1 MTFSINTGTST
12 QASVVN
18 IIGATAIDF
27 SELLYKL
34 KDNEDKEINPIDLRD
49 SVLTSYSTQVF
60 KETHASQSS
69 LYYIG
74 IDNGNTDYSNK
85 DIKNKI
91 YLGKRSCLTNDI
103 MTDSLLNSDADI
115 ILFNTKRDT
124 ISNYRTRLSILSGTN
139 SNIYTEAPYIQ
150 SQVITLGTYS
160 SLSLDLINNTNYGG
174 TLSMINLYSSSGTIS
189 VNDIIFPTVASSSS
203 SADNDRVLQCMNGE
217 LIWADLTYSVS
228 NYAGTTGIQLD
239 FYGSQVNVNDYPI
252 DFTSNEPCPINL
264 GDIKMGETF
273 NSVSIFEMLQRIIY
287 PYLPPICQ
295 LSISPPYNSGCA
307 EVGTS
312 PTIKLVYTI
321 VKRSLPTL
329 TSVLSY
335 MIPSNYPPITTSG
348 LVTVSG
354 SASGVIITPVTSAIS
369 SFSIS
374 VSDGTQSCVATASIL
389 GVYPYFTGFSALSTM
404 TTAGLLSMTK
414 LVESFGDKYIDVYGS
429 GNLYFIYDSDYPVLS
444 DILDELGNS
453 IFSNFTSSLVILSS
467 PTGLWTSKE
476 FIIYQL
482 DGVSQVGPPSV
493 NYYFKY

>member
-1 MTFSINTGTST
+1 MTFSINTVTST

-34 KDNEDKEINPIDLRD
+34 KDNEDKEINPEDLRD

-60 KETHASQSS
+60 KETYASQSS

-74 IDNGNTDYSNK
+74 IDNGNTDYLNK
-85 DIKNKI
+85 DVKNKI
-91 YLGKRSCLTNDI
+91 YLGKRSYLTDDV
-103 MTDSLLNSDADI
+103 MTNSLLNSDADI

-124 ISNYRTRLSILSGTN
+124 VSNYRTRLSILSGTN
-139 SNIYTEAPYIQ
+139 STIYTEAPYIQ
-150 SQVITLGTYS
+150 SQVVTLGTYS
-160 SLSLDLINNTNYGG
+160 SLSLDIVNDTNHGL
-174 TLSMINLYSSSGTIS
+174 TLSMINLYSNSGTIS
-189 VNDIIFPTVASSSS
+189 VNDIIFPTVASSSTS
-203 SADNDRVLQCMNGE
+203 IGDNKTLQWMDGE

-228 NYAGTTGIQLD
+228 DYVGTTGSQLD
-239 FYGSQVNVNDYPI
+239 FYGSEVNVNGYPI
-252 DFTSNEPCPINL
+252 EFTSNEPCPINL

-273 NSVSIFEMLQRIIY
+273 NSISIFEMLQRIIY
-287 PYLPPICQ
+287 PYLPPTCQ
-295 LSISPPYNSGCA
+295 LSILPPYSSGCA

-312 PTIKLVYTI
+312 PVIKLEYTI

-329 TSVLSY
+329 TSVFSY

-354 SASGVIITPVTSAIS
+354 SASGVIITPVTSVTS

-374 VSDGTQSCVATASIL
+374 VSDGAQSCAATASVL
-389 GVYPYFTGFSALSTM
+389 GVYPYFTGFSTLSAM

-429 GNLYFIYDSDYPVLS
+429 GNLYFIYDSDYPALS

-453 IFSNFTSSLVILSS
+453 IFSNFTPSLVTLSS
-467 PTGLWTSKE
+467 PTGLWASKE
-476 FIIYQL
+476 FRIYQWN
-482 DGVSQVGPPSV
+482 GVSQVGPPSV